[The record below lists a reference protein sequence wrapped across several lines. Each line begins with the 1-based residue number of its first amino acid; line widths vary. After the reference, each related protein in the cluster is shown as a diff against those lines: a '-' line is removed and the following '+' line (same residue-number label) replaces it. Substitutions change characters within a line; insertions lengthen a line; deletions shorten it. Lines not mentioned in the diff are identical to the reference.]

1 MNNFFDAGTLSLV
14 FKVLMLILIG
24 MYTIFVFMI
33 HHHIRSLNKIL
44 HINKTAGSPL
54 LQAVS
59 FIYLGA
65 AISLFLIALVIL

>member
-1 MNNFFDAGTLSLV
+1 MDNLFDAGTISLV
-14 FKVLMLILIG
+14 FKILMMVLIG

-54 LQAVS
+54 IQTVS
-59 FIYLGA
+59 FMYLGA
-65 AISLFLIALVIL
+65 AISLFIIALVIL